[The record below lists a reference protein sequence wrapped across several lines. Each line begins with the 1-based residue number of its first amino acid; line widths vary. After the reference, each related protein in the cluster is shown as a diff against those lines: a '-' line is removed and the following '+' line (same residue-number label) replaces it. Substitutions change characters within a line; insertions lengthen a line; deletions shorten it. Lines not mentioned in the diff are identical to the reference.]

1 MTRRRDSAALR
12 EEVARQR
19 ARLDEMRRTLRAQE
33 RREAKERAAERA
45 RRDRALADALL
56 SDVRAAIG
64 EDVADGELREVVAL
78 MLTRYRDERLTSEA
92 GLWRGGDSSDG

>member
-45 RRDRALADALL
+45 RSDRALADALL

-64 EDVADGELREVVAL
+64 EDVADGELREAVAL
-78 MLTRYRDERLTSEA
+78 MLTRYRDEHLTSEA
-92 GLWRGGDSSDG
+92 GLGRGGDSSDG